1 MLHNP
6 GGYRMNVIYFQL
18 LAPPLIVGG
27 IAGMT
32 LSVMG
37 VDKIRELVDK
47 ANNRNHNHGQSG
59 TLHQSIR
66 ETDHENPIE
75 RQLHNAPNRY
85 FQEVYGL
92 TISLVLLFVISELST
107 ITSIVWS
114 VVVADTCE
122 AIYCIPE
129 GPSYL
134 LLIAYAILFFAICMT
149 AYIYIMLAKTG
160 FDQIGEIDADYVN
173 RLLQNYP

>member
-1 MLHNP
+1 
-6 GGYRMNVIYFQL
+6 MNGVYFQI

-47 ANNRNHNHGQSG
+47 ANNRNQTILQSG
-59 TLHQSIR
+59 ALHQGKR
-66 ETDHENPIE
+66 ESAHENPIG
-75 RQLHNAPNRY
+75 RQLQDAPNRY

-92 TISLVLLFVISELST
+92 TISLVLLFVISEFST
-107 ITSIVWS
+107 IASILWS
-114 VVVADTCE
+114 VMVTDTCE
-122 AIYCIPE
+122 VIECIPD
-129 GPSYL
+129 GPSYV
-134 LLIAYAILFFAICMT
+134 LLIAYAILFFTICLT

-160 FDQIGEIDADYVN
+160 FDKIEVVDADYVN
-173 RLLQNYP
+173 RLLQKYP